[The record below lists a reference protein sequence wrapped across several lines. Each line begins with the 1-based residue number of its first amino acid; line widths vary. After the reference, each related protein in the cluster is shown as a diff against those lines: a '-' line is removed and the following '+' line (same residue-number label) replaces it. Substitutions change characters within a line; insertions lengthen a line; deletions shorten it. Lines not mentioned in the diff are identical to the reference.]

1 MHLGKVRSKAAESQ
15 VITNMTTKMTKMTK
29 MQIAK
34 AFVGTCCRSP
44 ELTTVS
50 PPFAASRKKLHRGD
64 HHRDE
69 DHHEHS
75 HDHLFQSKRRTFL
88 YSWSFFSKII
98 LEFFCCLIWP
108 ALCVFSGNNQK
119 PQIPDAHLL
128 SVLPKS
134 KCQ

>member
-50 PPFAASRKKLHRGD
+50 PPLLPLAKNSIV
-64 HHRDE
+64 E
-69 DHHEHS
+69 IIIVMM
-75 HDHLFQSKRRTFL
+75 
-88 YSWSFFSKII
+88 II
-98 LEFFCCLIWP
+98 LSILMIISFIQRGEHFCIP
-108 ALCVFSGNNQK
+108 GVSFQK
-119 PQIPDAHLL
+119 
-128 SVLPKS
+128 
-134 KCQ
+134 